1 MNQVLV
7 LVVPMNCVCT
17 VSLFIRREK
26 GVSRSKKAVCRIAC
40 FTGIVQVPKKNGIVY
55 PKPDDARRHATEC
68 LPFAAPVVITYSLKR
83 TKAMMLQRSI
93 LSSLGRSRQPFR
105 SIIST
110 NVAMI
115 QNQPKSSS
123 IPTHD
128 SRQHDC
134 NQRQYHPSS
143 LCRSISSTTSPLQ
156 VPADTDFVVVQQ
168 NTGTKCK

>member
-1 MNQVLV
+1 MYSISIFVW
-7 LVVPMNCVCT
+7 M
-17 VSLFIRREK
+17 
-26 GVSRSKKAVCRIAC
+26 GVSARKLCAVSASLPGTCSYIDIVPYSYLVDFRILLPVT
-40 FTGIVQVPKKNGIVY
+40 FLPVGYNY
-55 PKPDDARRHATEC
+55 SNDAKEC
-68 LPFAAPVVITYSLKR
+68 LAFAASVVITYSSKR

-105 SIIST
+105 SIITT

-128 SRQHDC
+128 SRQHDY

-168 NTGTKCK
+168 NTGSKCK